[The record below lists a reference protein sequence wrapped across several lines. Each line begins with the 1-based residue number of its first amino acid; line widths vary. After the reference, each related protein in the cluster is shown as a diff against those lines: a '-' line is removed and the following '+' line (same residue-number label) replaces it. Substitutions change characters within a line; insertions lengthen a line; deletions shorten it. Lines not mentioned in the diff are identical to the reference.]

1 MLFWYYS
8 KEKNDGMESWNQY
21 RELQENSV
29 RYWVTV
35 KWKALVDL
43 PIGFVELDLVIWEK
57 LTDL

>member
-8 KEKNDGMESWNQY
+8 KEKNAGMECWNQY
-21 RELQENSV
+21 RELQENSL

-43 PIGFVELDLVIWEK
+43 PIIFVELDLVIWEK